1 MLTYKDTAIVFREIP
16 DEVTLAINIAGCP
29 VHCPDCHS
37 KHLWKNDGV
46 VLDLYELDHLI
57 KNNPGI
63 TCVSLMGGDNDVQAV
78 HTLLYF
84 VKTNYDLKTSWWS
97 GRENIPDCEFL
108 SALDY
113 LKLGP
118 YIKELG
124 GLDSPKTNQK
134 LYKVVA
140 KDTEVSPV
148 VGFNDDGDEAYLSG
162 RYYEL
167 EDITNKLWRNEQSS

>member
-46 VLDLYELDHLI
+46 GLDLYELDKLI
-57 KNNPGI
+57 KEHPGI

-78 HTLLYF
+78 HTLLHF

-97 GRENIPDCEFL
+97 GRENIPDYEFL
-108 SALDY
+108 RDLDY
-113 LKLGP
+113 LKIGP
-118 YIKELG
+118 YIKEKG
-124 GLDSPKTNQK
+124 GLDSKETNQK
-134 LYKVVA
+134 LYKIVKQCSVNY
-140 KDTEVSPV
+140 PII
-148 VGFNDDGDEAYLSG
+148 GYNDDGEESYITGD
-162 RYYEL
+162 YYML
-167 EDITNKLWRNEQSS
+167 EDITHLLQK